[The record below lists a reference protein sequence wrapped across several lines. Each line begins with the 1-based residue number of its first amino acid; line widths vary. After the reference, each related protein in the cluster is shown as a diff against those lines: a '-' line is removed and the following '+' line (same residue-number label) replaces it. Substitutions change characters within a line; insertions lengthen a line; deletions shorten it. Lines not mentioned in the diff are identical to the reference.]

1 MIDLKGVD
9 LIKTLTMNSEGGY
22 NRDLQEFLNVQVVQM
37 LSGNDPRLLRS
48 DPVFKQLF
56 DLNKTIDPNNLI
68 LKNVLQGLWWTEKDA
83 DSVIQLLK
91 KEYEN
96 KTEEEINAMIQKDRE
111 ELTKIPSEKYETI
124 RDEKRVL
131 DAYGKYYYA
140 VLEPGSYNE
149 FLKMANEKGIEKA
162 IEFVKS
168 HPNFNEEEMN
178 KMYKDRGVSKEEAER
193 IEAIS
198 SAVNAGLLTLNEGRQ
213 RLDENPFILDCG
225 KDFLSISQGK
235 IMLFKDSTLTI
246 PNMGTVLDA
255 EGKQEV
261 KAEGENNGEN
271 I

>member
-1 MIDLKGVD
+1 
-9 LIKTLTMNSEGGY
+9 MNSEGGY

-68 LKNVLQGLWWTEKDA
+68 LKNILQGLWWTEDDA

-111 ELTKIPSEKYETI
+111 ELAKIPSEKYETI

-140 VLEPGSYNE
+140 VLEPENGSYNE
-149 FLKMANEKGIEKA
+149 FLKIAREKGIEKA

-178 KMYKDRGVSKEEAER
+178 KMYKDRGVSVEEAKQ
-193 IEAIS
+193 IEKENKWNK
-198 SAVNAGLLTLNEGRQ
+198 AV
-213 RLDENPFILDCG
+213 
-225 KDFLSISQGK
+225 
-235 IMLFKDSTLTI
+235 
-246 PNMGTVLDA
+246 
-255 EGKQEV
+255 
-261 KAEGENNGEN
+261 ENNNNDFEN
-271 I
+271 LSNPKSNIDKVTNNQNLLSTVKDHPNQIKFFEPDESKREKQMQEQQVERQANVAIIQSSIKG